1 MDGVVRGERNDNNKT
16 AVYYPG
22 MLQRRNIYRDPDH
35 SLNTGREGQ
44 LMRTKIEERNKIS
57 KKIVEIKE
65 ELLMTNSHKRR
76 QDLKRALKR
85 LEVQRRRLNMEI
97 HSGEF

>member
-1 MDGVVRGERNDNNKT
+1 
-16 AVYYPG
+16 
-22 MLQRRNIYRDPDH
+22 
-35 SLNTGREGQ
+35 
-44 LMRTKIEERNKIS
+44 MRTKIEERNKIS

-97 HSGEF
+97 HAG

>member
-1 MDGVVRGERNDNNKT
+1 
-16 AVYYPG
+16 
-22 MLQRRNIYRDPDH
+22 
-35 SLNTGREGQ
+35 
-44 LMRTKIEERNKIS
+44 MRTKIEERNKIS

-85 LEVQRRRLNMEI
+85 LEVQRRKLNMEI
-97 HSGEF
+97 NDGKF

>member
-1 MDGVVRGERNDNNKT
+1 
-16 AVYYPG
+16 
-22 MLQRRNIYRDPDH
+22 
-35 SLNTGREGQ
+35 
-44 LMRTKIEERNKIS
+44 MRTKIEERNKIS

>member
-1 MDGVVRGERNDNNKT
+1 M
-16 AVYYPG
+16 
-22 MLQRRNIYRDPDH
+22 
-35 SLNTGREGQ
+35 RE
-44 LMRTKIEERNKIS
+44 KIEERNKIS

-85 LEVQRRRLNMEI
+85 LETQRRRLNMEI
-97 HSGEF
+97 HDGEF

>member
-1 MDGVVRGERNDNNKT
+1 
-16 AVYYPG
+16 
-22 MLQRRNIYRDPDH
+22 
-35 SLNTGREGQ
+35 
-44 LMRTKIEERNKIS
+44 MRTKIEERNKIS

-97 HSGEF
+97 HAGEW

>member
-1 MDGVVRGERNDNNKT
+1 MRN
-16 AVYYPG
+16 
-22 MLQRRNIYRDPDH
+22 
-35 SLNTGREGQ
+35 
-44 LMRTKIEERNKIS
+44 KIEERNKIS

-97 HSGEF
+97 HDGEW

>member
-1 MDGVVRGERNDNNKT
+1 
-16 AVYYPG
+16 
-22 MLQRRNIYRDPDH
+22 
-35 SLNTGREGQ
+35 
-44 LMRTKIEERNKIS
+44 MRTKIEERNKIS

-97 HSGEF
+97 HDGEW

>member
-1 MDGVVRGERNDNNKT
+1 
-16 AVYYPG
+16 
-22 MLQRRNIYRDPDH
+22 
-35 SLNTGREGQ
+35 
-44 LMRTKIEERNKIS
+44 MRTKVEERNKIS

-97 HSGEF
+97 HDGER

>member
-1 MDGVVRGERNDNNKT
+1 
-16 AVYYPG
+16 
-22 MLQRRNIYRDPDH
+22 
-35 SLNTGREGQ
+35 
-44 LMRTKIEERNKIS
+44 MRAKIEERNKIS

-97 HSGEF
+97 HAGEW

>member
-1 MDGVVRGERNDNNKT
+1 M
-16 AVYYPG
+16 
-22 MLQRRNIYRDPDH
+22 
-35 SLNTGREGQ
+35 RE
-44 LMRTKIEERNKIS
+44 KIEERNKIS

-97 HSGEF
+97 HDGEW